1 MAVFT
6 VLLGPFLFFNIS
18 KSKWLQLITAVMRN
32 VAFIMMIL
40 IALVYIGKGD
50 YYIAT
55 AANIVYL
62 PNLFGV
68 IIYAFM
74 CQHSLPGMITPL
86 KKKRG
91 VNILILLDYI
101 SVLLYYA
108 ALSFSAA
115 FRFYFYFT
123 YDYPVVNNRVSVGHR
138 RDKTLNKPI

>member
-1 MAVFT
+1 
-6 VLLGPFLFFNIS
+6 
-18 KSKWLQLITAVMRN
+18 MRN

-40 IALVYIGKGD
+40 IALVFIAKGD

-55 AANIVYL
+55 VANIAYL

-86 KKKRG
+86 RRKNG
-91 VNILILLDYI
+91 VNILILLDYV

-115 FRFYFYFT
+115 FRL
-123 YDYPVVNNRVSVGHR
+123 VNS
-138 RDKTLNKPI
+138 LPS